1 VVAGRER
8 AVLRL
13 TLRCDNACRF
23 CAQAGLEGDP
33 HEDARHAS
41 DPRDVLSELRA
52 EHEEVTFVG
61 GEPTLVDDL
70 ALLVAHA
77 RALGFRA
84 IGVQTNGGAL
94 ANASYRDALVAAGL
108 TDVHLSIHAASAA
121 AHDFHTDRPGSFD
134 RALAAAEGLRR
145 AGVPFV
151 VSSVVTRSNARGL
164 DGLAVRLCEMGAAAW
179 TIVWPEIAGRA
190 GAAFDRTIPRF
201 GIAVPFVLHAVSSAM
216 RRRLPVALAGFPR
229 CTLGPFERLGLPAR
243 ARGFA
248 PVCDGCAA
256 RPGCPG
262 AAPEYLARFGADEL
276 HAKDPSA
283 TASPLPAA
291 LMRMFVG
298 TGPLATR
305 EHATAAPSPAAARAS
320 LPILGRPAPARAE
333 VRGKPRRSGDALRE
347 LFPDLFDTPDAPDA
361 PDAPEDPDDG
371 ATSPER

>member
-1 VVAGRER
+1 MTAGHQR

-13 TLRCDNACRF
+13 SLRCDNACRF
-23 CAQAGLEGDP
+23 CAQAGLQGDP
-33 HEDARHAS
+33 LDDTRRAS
-41 DPRDVLSELRA
+41 DPRDVLGELRTA
-52 EHEEVTFVG
+52 HEEVTFAG
-61 GEPTLVDDL
+61 GEPTLVHDL
-70 ALLVAHA
+70 AQLVEHA

-94 ANASYRDALVAAGL
+94 ANARYRDALVAAGL

-145 AGVPFV
+145 ASVPFV

-164 DGLAVRLCEMGAAAW
+164 DGLAVRLGEIGAAAW
-179 TIVWPEIAGRA
+179 AIVWPEIAGRA
-190 GAAFDRTIPRF
+190 TEAFDRTIPRL
-201 GIAVPFVLHAVSSAM
+201 GIAVPFVLHAASTAM

-229 CTLGPFERLGLPAR
+229 CTLGPFERLGLPGR

-256 RPGCPG
+256 RPGCSG

-276 HAKDPSA
+276 HAKDASA
-283 TASPLPAA
+283 AVSPLPAA
-291 LMRMFVG
+291 LAQMFVG
-298 TGPLATR
+298 AGPLAVR

-333 VRGKPRRSGDALRE
+333 VRGKPRRSGDELRE
-347 LFPDLFDTPDAPDA
+347 LFPDLFET
-361 PDAPEDPDDG
+361 PEDPDDG